1 MKKINPL
8 ILGTLLLAF
17 ATLIT
22 KILGFIYRIW
32 LSHLIG
38 SEGMGIYQLVF
49 PILGICYSIC
59 CIAIQTSI
67 SKFIAQNNNKYYYRI
82 GLFLSFTLSII
93 CAFILWQGSNPIAH
107 YFLLEERCTNL
118 LKIIALSLPFNSIH
132 SCICGY
138 YLGRK
143 KSVIPAISQLIEQSF
158 RMIFLFAL
166 SFILN
171 DITIENAIWAL
182 VIGEIAAACFC
193 SLSIQIHFSFAKNK
207 KDRLAFCSQL
217 KDLLTL
223 AIPLTASRL
232 ILSLLQ
238 SIEAVMIP
246 SRLQLF
252 GLSTTNALSIYGTF
266 CGMAM
271 PFILFPNALT
281 SALSMMLLP
290 EVATEQQN
298 HNHKKI
304 TYTATR
310 SSEYCLYMGILC
322 TVLFFLLGNSLGT
335 LFFPNTKAGIFIRT
349 LSFICP
355 FLYLN
360 NAYTSIL
367 NGLGK
372 ATLTFSH
379 QLAGIVLRLFC
390 VVFIIPNIGIFGYFL
405 GILLSDLLTCSLN
418 YKSLHKMISLTYNKI
433 TSIFRPVA
441 ASLIA
446 AFICLWLRPLYSFL
460 PLFFLIVVQASIICI
475 LYFII
480 LFFTKRKSNN
490 V

>member
-1 MKKINPL
+1 MKKSNPL
-8 ILGTLLLAF
+8 IIGTLLLAF

-22 KILGFIYRIW
+22 KLLGFIYRVW
-32 LSHLIG
+32 LSRLIG

-59 CIAIQTSI
+59 CVAIQTSI
-67 SKFIAQNNNKYYYRI
+67 SKFIAQSKNKYYYRI
-82 GLFLSFTLSII
+82 GLFLSLALSLF
-93 CAFILWQGSNPIAH
+93 CAFILWQGAYPISR
-107 YFLLEERCTNL
+107 YFLLERQCTNL
-118 LKIIALSLPFNSIH
+118 LKIIAISLPFNSIH

-138 YLGRK
+138 YLGYQ
-143 KSVIPAISQLIEQSF
+143 KSTIPAISQLVEQSF
-158 RMIFLFAL
+158 RMLFLF
-166 SFILN
+166 
-171 DITIENAIWAL
+171 TISSIVKDVTVETAIWAL
-182 VIGEIAAACFC
+182 VIGEIAAAIFC
-193 SLSIQIHFSFAKNK
+193 TLSIQIHFSLHK
-207 KDRLAFCSQL
+207 KEKCKLAFFDQL
-217 KDLLTL
+217 QNLLTL
-223 AIPLTASRL
+223 AIPLSASRL

-238 SIEAVMIP
+238 SIEVIMIP
-246 SRLQLF
+246 SRLRLF
-252 GLSTTNALSIYGTF
+252 GLSASDALSIYGIF

-290 EVATEQQN
+290 EVATEHSN

-322 TVLFFLLGNSLGT
+322 TAVFFLLGNSLGD

-360 NAYTSIL
+360 NTYTSIL

-390 VVFIIPNIGIFGYFL
+390 VVFIIPRIGIIGYFL
-405 GILLSDLLTCSLN
+405 GILLGDLLTCGLN
-418 YKSLHKMISLTYNKI
+418 YQSLHQLIQLTYNKI
-433 TSIFRPVA
+433 SAIFRPIIA
-441 ASLIA
+441 ILFASFSVQ
-446 AFICLWLRPLYSFL
+446 FINPFL
-460 PLFFLIVVQASIICI
+460 PPFFLIVVKGSIICI
-475 LYFII
+475 IYLTI
-480 LFFTKRKSNN
+480 LFITRRKSSN